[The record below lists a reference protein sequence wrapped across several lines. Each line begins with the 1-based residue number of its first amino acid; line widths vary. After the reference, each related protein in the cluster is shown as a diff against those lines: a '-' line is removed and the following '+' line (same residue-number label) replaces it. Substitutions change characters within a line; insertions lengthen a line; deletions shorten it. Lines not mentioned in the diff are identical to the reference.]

1 MLPNMLD
8 GEGRSLVMLA
18 AMQNDEILMHAILG
32 SRHAFQFG
40 LQVRQPIRC
49 FKNTCSGSL
58 LPKRLNILWG
68 GC

>member
-8 GEGRSLVMLA
+8 AEGRSLVMLA

-40 LQVRQPIRC
+40 LKVRQPIRC
-49 FKNTCSGSL
+49 FNNTCSASVQQ
-58 LPKRLNILWG
+58 KRLGILWG